1 MEFSDNFEYLCR
13 LMKTIYL
20 KKRLEEVPDSV
31 ATIGVFDGVHLG
43 HQLVIGKVLEQARQR
58 GLASTVI
65 TFDRQPRQVLDP
77 SFRPQLLTTLEEKA
91 EIIASLGVSQLVVL
105 PFTREMASL
114 SAWDFMQQVLT
125 DQLHVKVLFTG
136 YDNRFGH
143 DRTEG
148 FDDYVRY
155 GEQLGMQVLRGDVEL
170 MDGGS
175 QAVSSSV
182 IRRLLAE
189 DGRVDLMPRYL
200 TRRYALKGRVMAGE
214 HIGHRL
220 GYPTANLE
228 LEDAGKLIPA
238 AGVYAVWVML
248 EGEQSP
254 RAAMMNIGMRP
265 TFDGHRQTL
274 EVNILGFDGDLYG
287 QTVQVAFVERLRD
300 ERKFD
305 SPEALKAQLEQD
317 RVRVNELLGL
327 NNK

>member
-1 MEFSDNFEYLCR
+1 
-13 LMKTIYL
+13 MKTIFL
-20 KKRLEEVPDSV
+20 DRCSDQCPLSV

-43 HQLVIGKVLEQARQR
+43 HQLVIGKVLEQARQQ

-91 EIIASLGVSQLVVL
+91 EVIASLGVSQLVVL
-105 PFTREMASL
+105 PFTRELALL
-114 SAWDFMQQVLT
+114 SAWEFMKQVLA

-170 MDGGS
+170 MDGGR

-182 IRRLLAE
+182 IRKLLAE

-287 QTVQVAFVERLRD
+287 QTVWVTFVERLRD

-317 RVRVNELLGL
+317 QVRVKELLGL
-327 NNK
+327 IK

>member
-170 MDGGS
+170 MGGGS

-238 AGVYAVWVML
+238 AGVYAVWVVL

-287 QTVQVAFVERLRD
+287 QTVQVTFVERLRD

-317 RVRVNELLGL
+317 RVRVNELLRL